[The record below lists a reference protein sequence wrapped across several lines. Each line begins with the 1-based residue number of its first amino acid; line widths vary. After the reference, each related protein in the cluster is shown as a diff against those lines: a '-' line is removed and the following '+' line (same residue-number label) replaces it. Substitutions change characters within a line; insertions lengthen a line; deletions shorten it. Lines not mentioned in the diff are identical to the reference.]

1 MERYIGID
9 VHQASC
15 TVAVLS
21 ETGRQL
27 RVMVVETNGEAL
39 VGTIR
44 SVAGRRHVV
53 LEEGTQAG
61 WLVGVLQ
68 GHAAEV
74 VVAQVAASR
83 GQKSDERDAYGLAE
97 ALRVGTIQRVFKDP
111 HCFRDLGQRARVYR
125 MLTGD
130 LVRIKNRLKSL
141 FRARAITAAG
151 QKLYNPCH
159 RAEWL
164 GKLDSASCLVAE
176 PLFEQLDAVRELQ
189 LRAQCAMV
197 ETSHRHPVSRRLETI
212 PGLGSIRV
220 AQLLPIVV
228 TPSRFR
234 TRRQLWV
241 PTNCLAASV
250 GHPDRSRWSAARSL
264 QAVQDLQ
271 RRGWQHHG
279 SEHHPLE
286 AVRAGEA
293 IGTEGPVQQVSPGC
307 PARLR
312 CGTRSAGQHIGGP
325 LLPLG
330 LAPSPGTGHHRV
342 APGGTRCQ
350 HSVVQHLVLVGWGDQ
365 GRQPLDQLHAGEHD
379 RHGPIRPGPLQL
391 DPHRT
396 ILLLLHP
403 VSSQRGAGDVPA
415 QSLQSPAIPGTHRH
429 TGMHGVAVAGG
440 TSCWELVR
448 SSAQQLD
455 SAGPAPPL
463 DS

>member
-234 TRRQLWV
+234 TRRQLWAYCGLGIV
-241 PTNCLAASV
+241 M
-250 GHPDRSRWSAARSL
+250 RSSSDWKRSE
-264 QAVQDLQ
+264 A
-271 RRGWQHHG
+271 GWQRAAVMRTRGLNRNFNRPLKHIFKGAALTVIQSMSRDPLHH
-279 SEHHPLE
+279 HYRRLLE
-286 AVRAGEA
+286 G
-293 IGTEGPVQQVSPGC
+293 GTKPNL
-307 PARLR
+307 ARLTIAR
-312 CGTRSAGQHIGGP
+312 RIAAIT
-325 LLPLG
+325 
-330 LAPSPGTGHHRV
+330 LALWKNAEVYDPKKITPNQSSP
-342 APGGTRCQ
+342 
-350 HSVVQHLVLVGWGDQ
+350 
-365 GRQPLDQLHAGEHD
+365 
-379 RHGPIRPGPLQL
+379 
-391 DPHRT
+391 
-396 ILLLLHP
+396 
-403 VSSQRGAGDVPA
+403 
-415 QSLQSPAIPGTHRH
+415 
-429 TGMHGVAVAGG
+429 
-440 TSCWELVR
+440 
-448 SSAQQLD
+448 
-455 SAGPAPPL
+455 
-463 DS
+463 